1 MGGDRVPGQVLV
13 RYHEGGLQRLS
24 PSLLAT
30 AADVHYNPLL
40 DVWRIDLPPDESV
53 DQAVSELR
61 ADPMI
66 ALAQPNY
73 LYSSA
78 HTPDDPRYLEAQQPY
93 YAAINAPAGWDVE
106 TGSPSVVVAVLD
118 GGVDIN
124 HPELDERIW
133 ANGHEV
139 RNGLDDDGN
148 GCIDDVNGCSFMSD
162 PPSGEVSDYDGHG
175 TFVAGIIGAE
185 SNNGVGVAGVAWDV
199 AIMPVRVLDA
209 QGVGTTEQL
218 ASGILYAAHNGA
230 HVENLSLALPPQ
242 AGTCPDDSLVDDA
255 LRQAHDDHGAVILS
269 AAGNFDLNCV
279 AFPASSPHTIAVA
292 ASGPPESPDTRAFF
306 SQWGPEVDV
315 AAPGIDIVSTLP
327 GNAYGANLGTSFSTP
342 IVSGLAALL
351 LSQDPAR
358 TNEEVRQIIRD
369 TARDLPDDNHPNWDG
384 AGLMDVGAALGGG
397 SVFAFID
404 VEAPAIDALSFSVG
418 VGDAEQPGCE
428 VPIWQQPSLFGDS
441 VRGSFGVGECAAMW
455 PPVAD
460 QPWFLRGR
468 YSGVKE
474 ATVQAWSIRS
484 NDISCAAVDLPAVM
498 PRNSEIISRIDC
510 LAAGVIGNDEPEQAQ
525 DVDPSRLP
533 RRFQLDLRYATSE
546 DDPSPSCFGS
556 FSRSVWY
563 RLPPT
568 GTSRAVAADTFGS
581 DFDTVL
587 ALYAGELGELAEV
600 ACNDDFNSPQSR
612 LVWQADG
619 VSTYYLMAAAFQ
631 SVPAGRLRLNFS
643 QGFIPVNDSAA
654 HASSIIPGSPYPLV
668 QSAHSATAAAD
679 DSPLSCVPA
688 YGFSLWFEAV
698 APADG
703 ELTLDTAG
711 SNYDTVVG
719 VFATESDEL
728 NEVGCND
735 DAEPGVRTSRLSW
748 QARAGQAYRIVV
760 GAYAGYVG
768 GVLRLSLTS
777 GSPSSSDP
785 LAHDQFRTQSHSDS
799 HLDPAS

>member
-1 MGGDRVPGQVLV
+1 MGSDRVPGQVLV
-13 RYHEGGLQRLS
+13 RYREEATQLLS
-24 PSLLAT
+24 VSLLAT
-30 AADVHYNPLL
+30 ATDVHYNPLL
-40 DVWRIDLPPDESV
+40 NVWRIDLPPDESV
-53 DQAVSELR
+53 DRTVSELR
-61 ADPMI
+61 ADPMV

-78 HTPDDPRYLEAQQPY
+78 HTPDDPRFLEAQHPY
-93 YAAINAPAGWDVE
+93 YAAINAPAGWEVE
-106 TGSPSVVVAVLD
+106 TGSPDVVVAVLD

-124 HPELDERIW
+124 HPELDTRIW
-133 ANGHEV
+133 ANANEV
-139 RNGLDDDGN
+139 RNGLDDDDN
-148 GCIDDVNGCSFMSD
+148 GCIDDVNGCSFLSD
-162 PPSGEVSDYDGHG
+162 PPSGEISDYDGHG

-199 AIMPVRVLDA
+199 TIMPVRVLDT

-218 ASGILYAAHNGA
+218 ASGILYAARSGA
-230 HVENLSLALPPQ
+230 HIENLSLALPTQ

-255 LRQAHDDHGAVILS
+255 LRQAHDDFGAVILS

-327 GNAYGANLGTSFSTP
+327 GNAYGFNLGTSFSTP

-358 TNEEVRQIIRD
+358 TNEEVRDIIRG
-369 TARDLPDDNHPNWDG
+369 TARNLPDDNRPNWDG
-384 AGLMDVGAALGGG
+384 AGIVDMGAALGGG
-397 SVFAFID
+397 SAFAFID
-404 VEAPAIDALSFSVG
+404 AQSRAIDALSFSVG
-418 VGDAEQPGCE
+418 VGDAEQPTCE
-428 VPIWQQPSLFGDS
+428 VPIWQQPSLSGES
-441 VRGSFGVGECAAMW
+441 VRGSFGIGECAAMW
-455 PPVAD
+455 PPIVD

-474 ATVQAWSIRS
+474 ATIQAWSIRS

-498 PRNSEIISRIDC
+498 PRNSETISRIDC
-510 LAAGVIGNDEPEQAQ
+510 LAASVIANDEPEQAQ
-525 DVDPSRLP
+525 IVAPSRLP
-533 RRFQLDLRYATSE
+533 QRFQLDLRYATSE

-568 GTSRAVAADTFGS
+568 GTSRAVAVDTFGS

-600 ACNDDFNSPQSR
+600 ACNDDFSSPQSR

-643 QGFIPVNDSAA
+643 QGYIPANDSAA
-654 HASSIIPGSPYPLV
+654 HASPIGSGTPYSLV
-668 QSAHSATAAAD
+668 QPAHSATHANGD
-679 DSPLSCVPA
+679 PHLSCVPA
-688 YGFSLWFEAV
+688 YGFSLWFQAV

-711 SNYDTVVG
+711 SEYDTVVG
-719 VFATESDEL
+719 VFFEEEEEL
-728 NEVGCND
+728 GEAGCND
-735 DAEPGVRTSRLSW
+735 DAGPGVRTSRLSW

-760 GAYAGYVG
+760 GAYTGYVG

-777 GSPSSSDP
+777 GPFSSSDP
-785 LAHDQFRTQSHSDS
+785 PAHDQFRAQSHSDR
-799 HLDPAS
+799 HLDRAS